1 MSLEPTM
8 KKLVLHTAVAVA
20 VLSAPYAAA
29 APIQLSEAFNY
40 NAFIFNDF
48 EGQYSDVEG
57 RLAVGGEMRVN
68 DFNVGLQL
76 SPQLSDSALLVGK
89 NLHFI
94 NGNVHGGSTTV
105 SGMVFGEN
113 LSLDKGIEAEQTI
126 NLINSTVKSGNVTS
140 EGDVKLGNSNV
151 VSGDVHAN
159 SVVLGGP
166 AEVYDSRTNE
176 GMFGSKVENGNV
188 SAESNVTLVKSEI
201 NGTVTMN
208 SGGTLTT
215 DGESSI
221 GAEVRGEVKK
231 ATVENIQFSALEEE
245 VRQFSN
251 DFRDSDINGTTLVES
266 SSKCF
271 DTDGNVVD
279 TQSQTCA
286 AQGGTEREKV
296 HTITFKGE
304 NDINVF
310 DIDASTLSVADK
322 SIWYD
327 FTSTSYNIINVRG
340 EVVELFNT
348 GFFNEAYKN
357 FSNTDYFTETGQYAD
372 NAPASSDTPERRHDG
387 KFTNNILFNFVDATN
402 ITFHSVGIKG
412 SVLAPYA
419 NISFYNGQVDGNLI
433 AKNLSSPDGEFT
445 GQVNNYRFGA
455 IDVSE
460 PASWALLFGAGF
472 LMMARRKK
480 A

>member
-1 MSLEPTM
+1 M
-8 KKLVLHTAVAVA
+8 KKLVLHTAVAIA

-89 NLHFI
+89 DLHFI

-126 NLINSTVKSGNVTS
+126 NLINSTVISGNVTS

-176 GMFGSKVENGNV
+176 GLFGSKVENGNV

-201 NGTVTMN
+201 SGTVTMN

-215 DGESSI
+215 DGESTI

-231 ATVENIQFSALEEE
+231 ATVDNIQFSALEEE

-271 DTDGNVVD
+271 DTDDNVVD

-286 AQGGTEREKV
+286 EQGGTEREKV

-387 KFTNNILFNFVDATN
+387 KFTNNILFNFVDATD

-419 NISFYNGQVDGNLI
+419 NVSFYNGQVDGNLI